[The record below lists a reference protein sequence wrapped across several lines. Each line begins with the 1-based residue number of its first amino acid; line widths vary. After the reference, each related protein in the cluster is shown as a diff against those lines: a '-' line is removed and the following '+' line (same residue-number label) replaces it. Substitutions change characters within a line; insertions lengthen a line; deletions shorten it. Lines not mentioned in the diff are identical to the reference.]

1 MQGQDSDRLDG
12 HSYTDRTTDPGD
24 LEPLVCLAGL
34 RQRTPEVGMARGCG
48 MAWGAGGTWQIKGKG
63 LSGGAGSHK
72 PTFPDSVTGN

>member
-34 RQRTPEVGMARGCG
+34 RQRTPEVGM
-48 MAWGAGGTWQIKGKG
+48 TWHGKG
-63 LSGGAGSHK
+63 VWHGMGGVGGH
-72 PTFPDSVTGN
+72 GR